1 MIDMNNELPASK
13 YRVDGLNS
21 FNVAENAVSTFNDY
35 AMPNTI
41 FKYIVL
47 LLPILAAVGAVGY
60 IIYIVQ
66 DKKNF
71 STNKDSDPEEI
82 NRRVLLR
89 GTLVSMLSAILMSII
104 GAGMAAA
111 GVAEQLI
118 VTNYG
123 FLLGPVIGYILD
135 IGIGT
140 EDGFR
145 LIKNFKKHWFYMMSA
160 LASTKF
166 LRYIITVL
174 FDLFVSDP
182 IMDVLK
188 EFAKPLSNHLL
199 GFTGPNNDQESR
211 NFYFKFVGSNF
222 PAILQ
227 AIVGFITFNAYTNQ
241 TRFNWAYAD
250 SSLPLEKRINPFSIS
265 LVVSLGAAFYLSHNR
280 NDKDRTIKIIY
291 VLVAIGLLY
300 LMNQYGYMDPVA
312 EEEIENET
320 PATSFS
326 KTMDSVKPYIGM
338 AILIA
343 FILYGFVYP
352 FASAGFS
359 FNPFKNYK
367 FTGPSIERRNPNPG
381 PGVNFT
387 DPRGY
392 PNFNNEFRNNPSF
405 TSNPFKYKD
414 IAPTPIN
421 YNISYK

>member
-13 YRVDGLNS
+13 YQVDGLNS
-21 FNVAENAVSTFNDY
+21 FNVAENAVTTFNDY

-71 STNKDSDPEEI
+71 STNKNSDPDEI

-89 GTLVSMLSAILMSII
+89 GTLVSMLSAILMSLI

-188 EFAKPLSNHLL
+188 DFAKPLSNHLL
-199 GFTGPNNDQESR
+199 GFTSPFITKPDSR

-227 AIVGFITFNAYTNQ
+227 AIVAFITFNAYTNQ

-250 SSLPLEKRINPFSIS
+250 SSLPSEKRINPFSIS

-359 FNPFKNYK
+359 FNPFKNYE
-367 FTGPSIERRNPNPG
+367 FTGPSIKRREKDIIFDSNS
-381 PGVNFT
+381 
-387 DPRGY
+387 RY
-392 PNFNNEFRNNPSF
+392 PSFNNEFRNNPSF